1 MAEEFRSAEEKER
14 FIQSTFSAIAAR
26 YDLMNQVMTFNSDT
40 RWRRK
45 AATLSRLPVGGAG
58 LDVCCG
64 TGELAQA
71 LAERVGAG
79 GSVVGLDFNAD
90 MLTVAREKQ
99 REGKLARQIEFI
111 QGNAM
116 ELPFPDNRFDTATIG
131 FGLRNV
137 PDFRQALREMTRV
150 VKPGGTVVSLETSKP
165 QSWPMKPLHGF
176 YVDQL
181 VPIIDRLS
189 VGQKGPYAWLARS
202 AQAFLPQEELSAVFR
217 EVGLTQVRYDNLFG
231 GVAAIHVGFKPDR
244 ATH

>member
-45 AATLSRLPVGGAG
+45 AAALSQLPVGGAG

-64 TGELAQA
+64 TGELTQA
-71 LAERVGAG
+71 LAERVGAR

-90 MLTVAREKQ
+90 MLAVAREKQ
-99 REGKLARQIEFI
+99 REGRLARQIDFI

-116 ELPFPDNRFDTATIG
+116 ALPFPDNRFDTATIG

-137 PDFRQALREMTRV
+137 PDFRQVLREMTRV
-150 VKPGGTVVSLETSKP
+150 VKAGGTVVSLETSKP
-165 QSWPMKPLHGF
+165 QSWPMKPLHRF
-176 YVDQL
+176 YVDRL
-181 VPIIDRLS
+181 VPVIDRLS
-189 VGQKGPYAWLARS
+189 VGKQGPYAWLARS
-202 AQAFLPQEELSAVFR
+202 AQAFLSQEELSAVFR
-217 EVGLTQVRYDNLFG
+217 EIGLIKVRYYNLFG
-231 GVAAIHVGFKPDR
+231 GVAAIHVGFKPD
-244 ATH
+244 T

>member
-45 AATLSRLPVGGAG
+45 AASLSQLPVGGAG

-71 LAERVGAG
+71 LAERVGAR

-90 MLTVAREKQ
+90 MLAVAQEKQ

-137 PDFRQALREMTRV
+137 PDFRQVLREMTRV

-176 YVDQL
+176 YVDRL
-181 VPIIDRLS
+181 VPVIDRLS
-189 VGQKGPYAWLARS
+189 VGQQGPYAWLARS

-217 EVGLTQVRYDNLFG
+217 EAGLTKVRYHNLFG
-231 GVAAIHVGFKPDR
+231 GVAAIHVGFKPDT